1 VFEHPK
7 NRFVAGFIGSP
18 AMNFITCKL
27 EDGAVLRGDGF
38 KISIPD
44 THRSAVEGRSGEM
57 ELGLRPENL
66 KAEAPRD
73 DVLQAKVDVREP
85 MGAETFLYASHPGGL
100 LTIRD
105 AAHSSVK
112 VGDQVGVVFDMQRAH
127 LFDKKTK
134 EAIF

>member
-1 VFEHPK
+1 
-7 NRFVAGFIGSP
+7 
-18 AMNFITCKL
+18 
-27 EDGAVLRGDGF
+27 
-38 KISIPD
+38 
-44 THRSAVEGRSGEM
+44 
-57 ELGLRPENL
+57 
-66 KAEAPRD
+66 
-73 DVLQAKVDVREP
+73 
-85 MGAETFLYASHPGGL
+85 L